1 MLNIGKH
8 TAKVQ
13 IYYKQKNLLLLLIK
27 LLLRH
32 KALISNKELSNSV
45 MSKNSSTRIRDLG
58 KKVHCHTLKLKNLK
72 MSTVQSKIILITMMV
87 YSKQLGKSLMIKK
100 LQKLRVKKLAIEE
113 ILILLQ
119 KILLMTGQELSMQS
133 TGKHMAKDQIQY
145 KLMRLLLILIQSCLL
160 LKLKVALVTKKL
172 SNSEMSKNS
181 STRIRNLGK
190 KVLYH
195 TLILKNSRT
204 FIVSSKI
211 ILITMMVY
219 SRQLGKSIMIKKL
232 QKLQLKKIATKEILM
247 NYQENS

>member
-1 MLNIGKH
+1 
-8 TAKVQ
+8 
-13 IYYKQKNLLLLLIK
+13 
-27 LLLRH
+27 
-32 KALISNKELSNSV
+32 
-45 MSKNSSTRIRDLG
+45 
-58 KKVHCHTLKLKNLK
+58 
-72 MSTVQSKIILITMMV
+72 
-87 YSKQLGKSLMIKK
+87 
-100 LQKLRVKKLAIEE
+100 
-113 ILILLQ
+113 
-119 KILLMTGQELSMQS
+119 
-133 TGKHMAKDQIQY
+133 
-145 KLMRLLLILIQSCLL
+145 MRLLLILIQSCLL

-181 STRIRNLGK
+181 NTRIRNLGK

-195 TLILKNSRT
+195 TLILRNSRT